1 MLVIWIV
8 CRWPTDEERL
18 FRPLAQ
24 HGGKRTTS
32 SPVCIE
38 SENSKPET
46 PAAICY
52 VHQLVRTAVLI
63 IPLHQISTKICVRV
77 TLFAPSLLH
86 VQRKK
91 EGGGRVPPIFGRVR
105 KSSSHDRN
113 AATPV
118 RRRPAP
124 HQKTF
129 IGSCV
134 ISGTE
139 CHDSV
144 DGGFAVMDLSAI
156 GEFFPRQKTN
166 QKELSIV
173 R

>member
-24 HGGKRTTS
+24 HSDKRTTS
-32 SPVCIE
+32 SPVCFE
-38 SENSKPET
+38 SENSKLKT

-52 VHQLVRTAVLI
+52 VHQRVQTASVI
-63 IPLHQISTKICVRV
+63 IPLHQISTPICARV
-77 TLFAPSLLH
+77 TPFAPSLLH

-91 EGGGRVPPIFGRVR
+91 EGGGRVPPMFGRVR
-105 KSSSHDRN
+105 NRSSHDRN
-113 AATPV
+113 AAAPV
-118 RRRPAP
+118 RRRRAP
-124 HQKTF
+124 HRKTF
-129 IGSCV
+129 SGSCV

-144 DGGFAVMDLSAI
+144 NGGFAVMDLSAI
-156 GEFFPRQKTN
+156 GQFFPRQKTN